1 MFQLR
6 KKPAPPAEPTPPG
19 PLPLSF
25 AGVSKSFGFHRVL
38 DAVDF
43 APPPG
48 SVVGLLGANGA
59 GKSTLL
65 KLLVGLLRADT
76 GVVSVAGADSW
87 DLPAA
92 VKARIGYVD
101 QRPRMYPWMKP
112 KHLLPY
118 FGSFYP
124 RWDVG
129 LLDRLAGEWAVP
141 MNQAFGKLSPGQ
153 QQKVALLVAVGHHPD
168 LLVLDEPVSAL
179 DPAARRAFLKSL
191 LEMTADADGDGSTPT
206 VLLSTHIT
214 SDVERVASHVAVL
227 SDRRVGTFE
236 ELGDLKDR
244 VKRLRIRSD
253 GPLPEGFAVPG
264 ARTLTLDADRRGAV
278 AVVEGDPPP
287 LPGLDAAVEG
297 LNLEEIFLALTE
309 GARRDA

>member
-1 MFQLR
+1 MFRTRR
-6 KKPAPPAEPTPPG
+6 KPPAPEPAAPPG
-19 PLPLSF
+19 PLAVRF
-25 AGVSKSFGFHRVL
+25 RGVSKRFGAQRVL

-65 KLLVGLLRADT
+65 KLLVGLLRADA
-76 GVVSVAGADSW
+76 GEVSVAGAGSW
-87 DLPAA
+87 DLPASI
-92 VKARIGYVD
+92 KARVGYVD

-112 KHLLPY
+112 EHLLPY

-124 RWDVG
+124 QWDEG

-141 MNQAFGKLSPGQ
+141 MDRAFGRLSPGQ

-179 DPAARRAFLKSL
+179 DPGARRAFLKSL
-191 LEMTADADGDGSTPT
+191 LELTAGDHAPT

-214 SDVERVASHVAVL
+214 SDVERAASHVAVL
-227 SDRRVGTFE
+227 ADRRITAFE
-236 ELGDLKDR
+236 ELGELKDR
-244 VKRLRIRSD
+244 VKRLRIRGTD
-253 GPLPEGFAVPG
+253 PLPAGFAVPG
-264 ARTLTLDADRRGAV
+264 ARTLTLDPDRRGAV

-287 LPGLDAAVEG
+287 LPGLDVRVEG
-297 LNLEEIFLALTE
+297 LSLEEIFLTLTE
-309 GARRDA
+309 RGRRAP

>member
-1 MFQLR
+1 M
-6 KKPAPPAEPTPPG
+6 
-19 PLPLSF
+19 
-25 AGVSKSFGFHRVL
+25 L

-48 SVVGLLGANGA
+48 SVVGLLGTNGA

-65 KLLVGLLRADT
+65 KLLVGLLRVDT
-76 GVVSVAGADSW
+76 GVVSVAGVNSW
-87 DLPAA
+87 DLPASI
-92 VKARIGYVD
+92 KARLGYVD

-124 RWDVG
+124 RWDTD
-129 LLDRLAGEWAVP
+129 LLDRLAGEWDVP

-179 DPAARRAFLKSL
+179 DPAARRAFLRTL
-191 LEMTADADGDGSTPT
+191 LEMTADADGDGATPT

-214 SDVERVASHVAVL
+214 SDVERVASHVAVAA
-227 SDRRVGTFE
+227 DRGIALFE

-244 VKRLRIRSD
+244 VQRIRIRSES
-253 GPLPEGFAVPG
+253 PLPKGFAVPG
-264 ARTLTLDADRRGAV
+264 ARTLAVDADRRGAV
-278 AVVEGDPPP
+278 AVVTDDAEGRS
-287 LPGLDAAVEG
+287 LGAARP
-297 LNLEEIFLALTE
+297 ARAR
-309 GARRDA
+309 GARASR